1 MKRIAIFVEGLTE
14 QILVRRMLETVMAK
28 KGIAIQTV
36 KITGGHNIRMSFTV
50 MQAAKVKRDTGYYV
64 LIYDCGGETNVKG
77 YLMMQ
82 RQSLV
87 DKGYSCIIGLRDV
100 FPNFTH
106 EEIPRLKKGLNYKV
120 PQKGAYT
127 SIFLAVMETEAWF
140 LGEYT
145 HLRKVS
151 QKLTPE
157 YIQQRLGFNP
167 KTGNMESREQ
177 PAHDLKRVYRLA
189 EHDYTKKR
197 SKLNSIVSK
206 LDFNFFT
213 HRLANK
219 MESLG
224 DFVRRLEE
232 FFE

>member
-14 QILVRRMLETVMAK
+14 QILVRRMLETVMEK

-50 MQAAKVKRDTGYYV
+50 MQAARVSRDTGYYV

-106 EEIPRLKKGLNYKV
+106 EEIPKLRKGLNFKMS
-120 PQKGAYT
+120 QKGACT
-127 SIFLAVMETEAWF
+127 RIFLAVMETEAWF

-157 YIQQRLGFNP
+157 FIQKRLGFNP
-167 KTGNMESREQ
+167 KTGNMENREQ
-177 PAHDLKRVYRLA
+177 PAYDLKRVYRLA

-213 HRLANK
+213 RRLAGK

-224 DFVRRLEE
+224 DFVRHLEE

>member
-14 QILVRRMLETVMAK
+14 QILVRRMIETVMEK
-28 KGIAIQTV
+28 KGVAIQTV
-36 KITGGHNIRMSFTV
+36 KITGGHNIRLSFTV
-50 MQAAKVKRDTGYYV
+50 MQAARVERDTGYYV

-87 DKGYSCIIGLRDV
+87 NKGYTCIIGLRDV
-100 FPNFTH
+100 YPNFTR
-106 EEIPRLKKGLNYKV
+106 EEIPRLRKGLNYRV
-120 PQKGAYT
+120 PQKGALTRIY
-127 SIFLAVMETEAWF
+127 LAVMETEAWF

-151 QKLTPE
+151 PKLTPE
-157 YIQQRLGFNP
+157 FIQKRLGFNP
-167 KTGNMESREQ
+167 KTGNMEFLEQ
-177 PAHDLKRVYRLA
+177 PACDLKRVYRLA
-189 EHDYTKKR
+189 DHDYTKKR
-197 SKLNSIVSK
+197 SKLNSIVAK

-219 MESLG
+219 MQSLG
-224 DFVRRLEE
+224 DFVYLLED
-232 FFE
+232 FFA